1 MAPSGSKQA
10 PLAREDARRE
20 VVDVLAAAL
29 IARWI
34 ERPDPIA
41 ARATRIG
48 APRRARKPRTSTPV
62 AEAR

>member
-1 MAPSGSKQA
+1 MARSGSEQA
-10 PLAREDARRE
+10 PPAREDARRE

-48 APRRARKPRTSTPV
+48 APRRARKPRRDAPV
-62 AEAR
+62 VGSR